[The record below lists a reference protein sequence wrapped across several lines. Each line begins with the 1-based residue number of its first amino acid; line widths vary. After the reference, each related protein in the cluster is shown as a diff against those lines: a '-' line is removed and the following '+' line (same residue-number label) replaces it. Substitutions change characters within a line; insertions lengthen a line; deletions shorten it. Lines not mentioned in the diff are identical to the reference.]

1 MHVHEIPGMRR
12 ALGWS
17 LWVNLAFV
25 AVEFAGGYFA
35 NSLALITDAVHNL
48 SDVPSM
54 GLSLFA
60 LFAERRPADQR
71 RTYGYQRSG
80 VLAAFVNALILL
92 GVAGY
97 ILYQS
102 YQRLLRPV
110 PVETGL
116 IVWISLA
123 GIAVNGGIAW
133 AMWRGRRDLN
143 LRTVLIHNAGDAASN
158 LGILLGALLIARTGW
173 MVIDP
178 AISAAIGLAVLW
190 TTWGVLKSSTNI
202 LLEGTPPEVKV
213 EEVARAMLKV
223 PGVVEVHDIHIWS
236 LAANLNALSCHV
248 RIGEMSTSASEKILD
263 QLNSLLA
270 REFNISHTTLQFEP
284 ESTSAAHY
292 VPAPHRHNDF

>member
-1 MHVHEIPGMRR
+1 MHVHESPGMRR

-17 LWVNLAFV
+17 LWANLAFV
-25 AVEFAGGYFA
+25 AVEFVGGYFA

-48 SDVPSM
+48 SDVPSI

-80 VLAAFVNALILL
+80 VLAAFINALILL

-97 ILYQS
+97 ILYQA

-110 PVETGL
+110 TVETGL
-116 IVWISLA
+116 IIWISLA

-158 LGILLGALLIARTGW
+158 LGILVGALLIARTGW
-173 MVIDP
+173 MAIDP

-190 TTWGVLKSSTNI
+190 TTWGVLKSTTNI
-202 LLEGTPPEVKV
+202 LLEGTPPEVRV

-236 LAANLNALSCHV
+236 LAANLHALSCHV

-263 QLNSLLA
+263 QLNTLLA
-270 REFNISHTTLQFEP
+270 REFNISHTTIQFEP
-284 ESTSAAHY
+284 AAASAAHY
-292 VPAPHRHNDF
+292 VPAPHSHNDA

>member
-1 MHVHEIPGMRR
+1 MRR

-25 AVEFAGGYFA
+25 VVEFIGGYFA

-60 LFAERRPADQR
+60 LLAARRPADQH

-80 VLAAFVNALILL
+80 VLAAFVNSLMLL
-92 GVAGY
+92 AVAGY
-97 ILYQS
+97 IFFEA
-102 YQRLLRPV
+102 YQRLRRPV
-110 PVETGL
+110 PVETDV

-123 GIAVNGGIAW
+123 GIGVNGGIAW

-158 LGILLGALLIARTGW
+158 LGILAGALLIARTGW
-173 MVIDP
+173 HVIDP

-190 TTWGVLKSSTNI
+190 TTWGVLKSTTNI
-202 LLEGTPPEVKV
+202 LLEGTPPELKV

-236 LAANLNALSCHV
+236 LAAHLHALSCHV
-248 RIGEMSTSASEKILD
+248 RIGEMSTRESEKIID
-263 QLNSLLA
+263 QLNRLLA
-270 REFNISHTTLQFEP
+270 EEFNISHTTIQTEP
-284 ESTSAAHY
+284 EAASAHY
-292 VPAPHRHNDF
+292 VPAPHRHNEF

>member
-25 AVEFAGGYFA
+25 VVEFVGGYFA

-60 LFAERRPADQR
+60 LFAERRPADHR

-80 VLAAFVNALILL
+80 VLAAFANALILL

-97 ILYQS
+97 ILYQA
-102 YQRLLRPV
+102 YQRLLQPV

-133 AMWRGRRDLN
+133 GMWRGRSDLN

-158 LGILLGALLIARTGW
+158 LGILVGALLIARTGW

-178 AISAAIGLAVLW
+178 AISAAIGFAVLW
-190 TTWGVLKSSTNI
+190 TTWGVLKSTTNI
-202 LLEGTPPEVKV
+202 LLEGTPPEVRV

-236 LAANLNALSCHV
+236 LAANLHALSCHV
-248 RIGEMSTSASEKILD
+248 RIGEMSTRESEKILE
-263 QLNSLLA
+263 QLNDLLA
-270 REFNISHTTLQFEP
+270 HEFNISHTTLQFEP
-284 ESTSAAHY
+284 EAAAASHY
-292 VPAPHRHNDF
+292 VPPPHRHNDA